1 MNELTIRR
9 AGKRDIDAIAGLE
22 KICFAIPWSRK
33 SIAHELTEN
42 KIALYIVAEINGQV
56 VGYGGM
62 WHIIDEA
69 HITNVA
75 VMPEYRRKHIASAII
90 TVMIEASVSKGIHRF
105 TLEVRSGNQAARALY
120 SRFGFKEA
128 GLRKGYYEDNGEDA
142 VIMWRDPEEPLKN

>member
-1 MNELTIRR
+1 MKELTIRR
-9 AGKRDIDAIAGLE
+9 ADKRDIDAIADLE
-22 KICFAIPWSRK
+22 KICFSTPWSRK

-42 KIALYIVAEINGQV
+42 RVAIYIVAEIDGRV

-75 VMPEYRRKHIASAII
+75 VMPEFRRKRVASAII
-90 TVMIEASVSKGIHRF
+90 TIMIEVSVRKGIHRF
-105 TLEVRSGNQAARALY
+105 TLEVRSSNEAARTLY
-120 SRFGFKEA
+120 SSFGFKEA

-142 VIMWRDPEEPLKN
+142 VIMWRDPAEPLKN